1 MFVSSSDFIFYFSK
15 VSVFDRPSDFDR
27 PLALS
32 FKNLAEDN
40 PGEQIEL
47 KHSNSGYQWIPPS
60 AEATHSTDFGHE
72 FQLRSPTKI
81 VLANVRL
88 DRMPTE
94 L

>member
-1 MFVSSSDFIFYFSK
+1 MSLVLNVSK

-47 KHSNSGYQWIPPS
+47 KHSNSGYQWVPPS